1 MTSVMWFRKDLRL
14 SDNKALAKAC
24 SESNELILFFQVNP
38 KQFNRRKPKP
48 SSFFSSLA
56 YFKKQLDQHLHLQ
69 IHFGNPIDSL
79 NTLIETAPSITD
91 IYFNTD
97 ETSYGA
103 KRDQQARNFLKKKI

>member
-1 MTSVMWFRKDLRL
+1 M
-14 SDNKALAKAC
+14 
-24 SESNELILFFQVNP
+24 
-38 KQFNRRKPKP
+38 
-48 SSFFSSLA
+48 
-56 YFKKQLDQHLHLQ
+56 Q

-103 KRDQQARNFLKKKI
+103 KRDQQARNFLKKKYNYS